1 MQRYT
6 IGLALGIALAVV
18 LSLATVPASAARLNL
33 HRGSHGPAVRVVE
46 GWLAELRWLPSSAVD
61 RRYRAGTVTATK
73 RFQRAHHLRRTGRVN
88 QRTWNLIR
96 RDVLRLRASRSVP
109 LGPPPT
115 ILGHRGAVIASVAE
129 NTLASMR
136 YAAPVSDVLEFD
148 VRLTADHQFVLM
160 HDTTLDRTTNC
171 TGAVSDWLLADLRAQ
186 CRADGD
192 EPIPTFEEVAAF
204 AQSVPIQ
211 VAPQIAVAS
220 ISDADLAEF
229 VAVLNRHGLSTR
241 SYVQSFHPGVF
252 KRLRAINPYLTF
264 VYLTASSASP
274 VTIRNT
280 GAKIVGIRLGVTA
293 QAVTSYQRAGLK
305 VWVWTVTTAE
315 QLRALWKMRVNGV
328 FTDIP
333 ATAQDIYH

>member
-1 MQRYT
+1 VN
-6 IGLALGIALAVV
+6 AV
-18 LSLATVPASAARLNL
+18 
-33 HRGSHGPAVRVVE
+33 
-46 GWLAELRWLPSSAVD
+46 
-61 RRYRAGTVTATK
+61 K

-96 RDVLRLRASRSVP
+96 RDVVRLRASRPVP

-148 VRLTADHQFVLM
+148 VRMTADHQFVLM

-171 TGAVSDWLLADLRAQ
+171 TGAVADWLLADLRDQ

-204 AQSVPIQ
+204 ARSVPIQ
-211 VAPQIAVAS
+211 VAPQLAVAS

-229 VAVLNRHGLSTR
+229 VAVLSRHGLITR
-241 SYVQSFHPGVF
+241 SYVQSFHPEVF
-252 KRLRAINPYLTF
+252 ARLRAINSYLTF
-264 VYLTASSASP
+264 VYLTASSTSP
-274 VTIRNT
+274 ATVRNA
-280 GAKIVGIRLGVTA
+280 GATIVGIRLGVTA
-293 QAVTSYQRAGLK
+293 QGVASYQRAGLK
-305 VWVWTVTTAE
+305 VWVWTVRTAE
-315 QLRALWKMRVNGV
+315 QLRALWKMKVNGV

-333 ATAQDIYH
+333 ATAQEIYH